1 MNPKTPTAN
10 QSNELRQISLGNL
23 VLGVLIKEK
32 TRLLLL
38 LLYLSANSA
47 LVYWL
52 STIVIEKETT
62 GSYANPTIV
71 LYFRLLVM
79 SSPLIIGLLFGVP
92 LLSTEYES
100 GTYRFLFTQGVGRRR
115 LVTVTLVV
123 YFASILLL
131 SVMTIISINHFLGL
145 QRSAQFFTIWSFG
158 VFICQPVIII
168 PLSLTAFIAGVL
180 FGILMKRVVPGIAVT
195 LLYGVLL
202 VLGLK
207 ALFDGLL
214 TGLIQELYDS
224 TGNTSQQHY
233 DFYGQN
239 DPKYLFQIQMLFVSL
254 LTALTVVLIF
264 VSVRALDSKGLFHK
278 RLKSSG

>member
-1 MNPKTPTAN
+1 M
-10 QSNELRQISLGNL
+10 
-23 VLGVLIKEK
+23 
-32 TRLLLL
+32 L

-47 LVYWL
+47 VIYWL
-52 STIVIEKETT
+52 STKVLEKETT

-92 LLSTEYES
+92 LLSSEYES

-115 LVTVTLVV
+115 LVTVIFVV
-123 YFASILLL
+123 YFTSILLL
-131 SVMTIISINHFLGL
+131 SVMTIISVNHFLDL

-168 PLSLTAFIAGVL
+168 PLSLTAFIAGAL
-180 FGILMKRVVPGIAVT
+180 FGILMKRLVPGIALT

-202 VLGLK
+202 ALGLK

-224 TGNTSQQHY
+224 TGNTSQRHY
-233 DFYGQN
+233 DFYGHN
-239 DPKYLFQIQMLFVSL
+239 DPKYLFQIQILFVSL
-254 LTALTVVLIF
+254 LTTLTVILII
-264 VSVRALDSKGLFHK
+264 VSVRALDSRGLFHK
-278 RLKSSG
+278 RLKTSE

>member
-1 MNPKTPTAN
+1 MNSRIATAKHSSDLG
-10 QSNELRQISLGNL
+10 QVSLRNL

-38 LLYLSANSA
+38 SLYLSANSA
-47 LVYWL
+47 VIYWL

-62 GSYANPTIV
+62 GSYANPTTV

-79 SSPLIIGLLFGVP
+79 SCPLIIGLLFGVP
-92 LLSTEYES
+92 LLSSEYES

-115 LVTVTLVV
+115 LVTVVFAV

-131 SVMTIISINHFLGL
+131 SVMTIFSVNHFLGL
-145 QRSAQFFTIWSFG
+145 QRSAQFFTIWSFA
-158 VFICQPVIII
+158 VFICQPVIVI
-168 PLSLTAFIAGVL
+168 PLSLSAFIAGAFL
-180 FGILMKRVVPGIAVT
+180 GTLTKRAVPGIAVT

-202 VLGLK
+202 ALGLK

-214 TGLIQELYDS
+214 TGFVQGLYDS
-224 TGNTSQQHY
+224 IGSTSQEHY
-233 DFYGQN
+233 DFYGHN
-239 DPKYLFQIQMLFVSL
+239 DPRYLFEIQILFVSL
-254 LTALTVVLIF
+254 LTALTVALIF

-278 RLKSSG
+278 RLKTSR

>member
-1 MNPKTPTAN
+1 MNSNIPTRIHVTD
-10 QSNELRQISLGNL
+10 LRQISLRNL
-23 VLGVLIKEK
+23 VLGILIKEK
-32 TRLLLL
+32 TRLLML

-47 LVYWL
+47 VIYWL
-52 STIVIEKETT
+52 STKVLEKETT

-92 LLSTEYES
+92 LLSSEYES

-115 LVTVTLVV
+115 LVTVIFVV
-123 YFASILLL
+123 YFTSILLL
-131 SVMTIISINHFLGL
+131 SVMTIISVNHFLDL

-168 PLSLTAFIAGVL
+168 PLSLTAFIAGAL
-180 FGILMKRVVPGIAVT
+180 FGILMKRLVPGIALT

-202 VLGLK
+202 ALGLK

-224 TGNTSQQHY
+224 TGNTSQRHY
-233 DFYGQN
+233 DFYGHN
-239 DPKYLFQIQMLFVSL
+239 DPKYLFQIQILFVSL
-254 LTALTVVLIF
+254 LTTLTVILII
-264 VSVRALDSKGLFHK
+264 VSVRALDSRGLFHK
-278 RLKSSG
+278 RLKTSE